1 MNFKRPSLLFQ
12 QQSQQQVSMLFE
24 KKQHLITPLT
34 TQVKDVRRET
44 AGSNGEN
51 PDNFRP
57 DYCFHFPGISDVFLP
72 DTVTFPHLSCRIQL
86 KSVTGIFDIGISD
99 DDIPEIFR

>member
-72 DTVTFPHLSCRIQL
+72 DTVTFPASFLQDPAKFGGRNLRHRY
-86 KSVTGIFDIGISD
+86 K
-99 DDIPEIFR
+99 